1 MDRVLHNAIQALLGL
16 QGASAYAVIG
26 LLAFSE
32 AAVFLG
38 LVSPGEVSMVLGGVL
53 AAEGRVTLGGMIATA
68 GGAAV
73 LGDSAGYWVGRRWG
87 ARLLAWGPVQRR
99 FSGRISGVRRRFR
112 EKGGWAIVVGRWAS
126 VVRTF
131 IPFAAGS
138 ARMPYPRFLLFSVPS
153 ATVWAVSFVLLGFV
167 AGQSWDVVEKI
178 AGRAAFIL
186 LVVLAMGLLIRA
198 SARRVIQR
206 QDQLLALGERF
217 GATRPVRWVR
227 QRYGDELR
235 WLARRFDPRI
245 ARGLSLTLGFVVLAV
260 ASLAAG
266 IVFSDVRGL
275 EGIARLDRPVRQWFA
290 DVETEAAVAVA
301 NAVTAAFDL
310 PWAALPILFLAAF
323 AAWWVT
329 WRAGARVVVGSF
341 GTAGSAWL
349 VQQVITERIPG
360 TSWPSLP
367 VAVAG
372 ALLVHAVA
380 VAVTR
385 LRWAAAVTTMAVG
398 TFIVAVVGL
407 AALVTAEGSLTG
419 VLFGAAFGAAW
430 AAGVELQARW
440 PFRSIGEE
448 TAARSEWVS
457 GRPL

>member
-16 QGASAYAVIG
+16 QGAAAYAVIG

-38 LVSPGEVSMVLGGVL
+38 LISPGEMSMVLGGVL

-68 GGAAV
+68 TTAAV
-73 LGDSAGYWVGRRWG
+73 FGDSAGYWVGRRWG

-99 FSGRISGVRRRFR
+99 FSDRISRVRRRFR
-112 EKGGWAIVVGRWAS
+112 EKGGWTIVVGRWAS

-131 IPFAAGS
+131 VPFAAGS

-153 ATVWAVSFVLLGFV
+153 ATAWAVSFVLLGFI

-178 AGRAAFIL
+178 AGRAAFVLL
-186 LVVLAMGLLIRA
+186 LVLVIGLLLRW

-206 QDQLLALGERF
+206 QDQLVALGERL
-217 GATRPVRWVR
+217 GATQPVRWVR
-227 QRYGDELR
+227 ERYGDELH

-245 ARGLSLTLGFVVLAV
+245 ARGLSLTLGFVVFAV

-266 IVFSDVRGL
+266 VVFSDVHGF
-275 EGIARLDRPVRQWFA
+275 EGVARLDRPVRRWFA
-290 DVETEAAVAVA
+290 DVETEAAVVVA
-301 NAVTAAFDL
+301 NVITAVFEL
-310 PWAALPILFLAAF
+310 PWVAFPVLFLAAF
-323 AAWWVT
+323 AAWSVT
-329 WRAGARVVVGSF
+329 WRAGMRVVVGAF
-341 GTAGSAWL
+341 GTAGSTWL

-360 TSWPSLP
+360 TGWPSLP
-367 VAVAG
+367 VAIAG

-407 AALVTAEGSLTG
+407 AALVNADASFTG

-430 AAGVELQARW
+430 AAAVELQGRL
-440 PFRSIGEE
+440 PFRFVSEE
-448 TAARSEWVS
+448 TAAGSEWVF
-457 GRPL
+457 GPPR

>member
-1 MDRVLHNAIQALLGL
+1 MDRVLHSAIQAVLGL
-16 QGASAYAVIG
+16 QGATAYAVIG

-53 AAEGRVTLGGMIATA
+53 AAEGRVTLGGMVATA
-68 GGAAV
+68 GVAAV

-87 ARLLAWGPVQRR
+87 TRLLSWGPVQRR
-99 FSGRISGVRRRFR
+99 YSDRISRVRQRFR
-112 EKGGWAIVVGRWAS
+112 DKGGWAIVVGRWAS

-186 LVVLAMGLLIRA
+186 LLVLAIGLLIRA

-206 QDQLLALGERF
+206 QDQLLALAARL

-227 QRYGDELR
+227 ERYGDELR
-235 WLARRFDPRI
+235 WLGRRFDPRI
-245 ARGLSLTLGFVVLAV
+245 ARGLSLTLGFVVLAF
-260 ASLAAG
+260 ASIAAG
-266 IVFSDVRGL
+266 VVFSDVHGF

-290 DVETEAAVAVA
+290 DVETEAAVAIA
-301 NAVTAAFDL
+301 NVVTTIFDL
-310 PWAALPILFLAAF
+310 PWVAFPILLVAAF
-323 AAWWVT
+323 AAVWVT
-329 WRAGARVVVGSF
+329 WRAAIRVMVGAF
-341 GTAGSAWL
+341 GTAASAWL

-360 TSWPSLP
+360 TRWPSLP
-367 VAVAG
+367 IAIAG

-380 VAVTR
+380 AAVTR

-398 TFIVAVVGL
+398 AFVVALVGL
-407 AALVTAEGSLTG
+407 ADLVTAEGTLTG

-430 AAGVELQARW
+430 AAAVELQARL
-440 PFRSIGEE
+440 PFRLLG
-448 TAARSEWVS
+448 
-457 GRPL
+457 